1 MGIKISIDRAAVEK
15 LERAALKAANQS
27 IDALQGDVES
37 KQVMPF
43 DNGDMQ
49 NNQTFTE
56 IEQQGRTIKARLVTG
71 APQARRLYYHPEY
84 NFQTVNNHNA
94 GGEWLEP
101 WSVGEQKSFLE
112 DTYAKIF
119 KREAGV

>member
-56 IEQQGRTIKARLVTG
+56 MEQQGRTIKARLVTG

-101 WSVGEQKSFLE
+101 WIGGERKSFLE